1 MQRRPVI
8 DPDPVSNR
16 YSLCELVG
24 GSEPMR
30 RVYEAIKRLASGDTT
45 VAIRGES
52 GTGKE
57 LVARAIA
64 VLSRRNT
71 GPFVSVNCA
80 ALPAQLMESELF
92 GHEKG
97 AFTGAHAARAG
108 QIEFADGGTLFL
120 DEIGCLNLEL
130 QSKLLRVLQ
139 DRAVQRIGGKHA
151 RKIDFRLI
159 TATNADLEVMVK
171 EGRFR
176 EDLYYRIHVVPI
188 SLPPLRERIDDL
200 ALLIDHFVRQYCEAG
215 GLEPK
220 RFSPDAMALLEEYA
234 WPGNIRELEN
244 LVQRLLL
251 MVDDPIILPE
261 HLPQQILYDN
271 TVQQEMLLI
280 PDGGI
285 DFDQEMHRI
294 EQAYL
299 QAALRRTSGKQAAA
313 GALLKLKP
321 QQMKYLCRKHKLQ
334 RVRF

>member
-1 MQRRPVI
+1 MQRRQLL
-8 DPDPVSNR
+8 DPDPISNR

-24 GSEPMR
+24 GSEAMR
-30 RVYEAIKRLASGDTT
+30 NIYEAIKRVASGDTSVT
-45 VAIRGES
+45 IRGES

-64 VLSRRNT
+64 SLSKRNT

-80 ALPAQLMESELF
+80 ALPALLMESELF

-97 AFTGAHAARAG
+97 SFTGAHAASPG
-108 QIEFADGGTLFL
+108 QIELADRGTLFL

-139 DRAVQRIGGKHA
+139 DRAVQRIGGKQA

-159 TATNADLEVMVK
+159 TATNADLEGMVK

-176 EDLYYRIHVVPI
+176 EDLYYRIHVIPI
-188 SLPPLRERIDDL
+188 TLPPLRDRIEDL
-200 ALLIDHFVRQYCEAG
+200 ALLIDHFVRQYCNSG
-215 GLEPK
+215 DLEPK
-220 RFSPDAMALLEEYA
+220 RFSTDAMALLEEYA

-251 MVDDPIILPE
+251 MVDAQVIVPE
-261 HLPQQILYDN
+261 HLPQHILYDN

-299 QAALRRTSGKQAAA
+299 QAALRRTAGRQAAA

-334 RVRF
+334 RVKL